1 MHGDSECITNNC
13 IELILF
19 SEELYTTRPFT
30 NIYNTQK
37 IQVVLL
43 GTKHT
48 VDVVFDS
55 YDRHNLHA

>member
-1 MHGDSECITNNC
+1 MNHVPRVSANSECISNNC

-19 SEELYTTRPFT
+19 SEELYTTRTFT

-48 VDVVFDS
+48 GRNTGQS
-55 YDRHNLHA
+55 M